1 MNMIWQSYTSE
12 KQCQRVI
19 RKFEEDVDK
28 ILGASTSTTSTSS
41 TATYLV
47 PRTIEN

>member
-1 MNMIWQSYTSE
+1 MNIIWQSYTSE

-19 RKFEEDVDK
+19 RKFEEDVDI
-28 ILGASTSTTSTSS
+28 ILGASTSTSS
-41 TATYLV
+41 TATYFV